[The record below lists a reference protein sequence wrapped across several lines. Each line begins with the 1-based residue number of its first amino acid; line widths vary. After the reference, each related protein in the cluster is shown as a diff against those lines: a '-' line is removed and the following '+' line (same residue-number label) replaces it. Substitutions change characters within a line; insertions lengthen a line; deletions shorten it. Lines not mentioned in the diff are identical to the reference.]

1 MNKDNI
7 LFGVVGL
14 LAGLIIGFMFANSV
28 NKGAL
33 ASTVTPASA
42 QTGNLPPGHPD
53 VPPGSIGGSA
63 GQSQMGATAPQV
75 QAAIEKAKADPTN
88 FDAQIKA
95 AELYYQIQRFD
106 GAIEFLK
113 KANEL
118 QPENY
123 DVLVQLGNANFDSD
137 QYEVAQKWYEAALA
151 KKPDQAEV
159 RTDYGL
165 TFMFRD
171 KPDYDRAINEFNR
184 ALTADPNQAQ
194 ALQNLTVAYTKKED
208 AARAKAS
215 LEKLSKVDPSNPSI
229 SKLSEDIGKISAK

>member
-1 MNKDNI
+1 MTKDNI

-33 ASTVTPASA
+33 ASSATPATA

-53 VPPGSIGGSA
+53 VPPGSTAGSA
-63 GQSQMGATAPQV
+63 GQQQTGASVPEV
-75 QAAIEKAKADPTN
+75 QAAIEKAKAEPNN
-88 FDAQIKA
+88 FDAQVKA
-95 AELYYQIQRFD
+95 AEFYYQIQRFD
-106 GAIEFLK
+106 GAIDFLK

-118 QPENY
+118 QPDNY
-123 DVLVQLGNANFDSD
+123 DVLVQLGNVNFDSD
-137 QYEVAQKWYEAALA
+137 QYQVAEKWYEAALN

-171 KPDYDRAINEFNR
+171 KPDYDRAITEFNR
-184 ALTADPNQAQ
+184 ALIADPNQAQ
-194 ALQNLTVAYTKKED
+194 ALQNLIVAYTKKGD
-208 AARAKAS
+208 AARAKTT
-215 LEKLSKVDPSNPSI
+215 LEKLSKVDPSNAAI
-229 SKLSEDIGKISAK
+229 SKLNEDIGKIGR